1 MLKIKGN
8 YTYFSN
14 INAKVT
20 MKKIIIVAA
29 LFLFWGT
36 MFGQKINGQ
45 WRGYFDSKGDIIQAS
60 GENTE
65 YVLEIEINGTEISGY
80 SYSYFYNRRYFVIC
94 SLAGT
99 YYKSTKSMKVTETAR
114 IKGSTPPDWND
125 CLQTHI
131 LSYEKDGNTEELKG
145 RWLPADGQLG
155 NCGKGVTTL
164 TRRTLSKD
172 LASYNKSI
180 SKPVFSDKK
189 LAPAPP
195 IAAQKKATTTAPPVV
210 NTKPAPGEA
219 NLPVVKT
226 SPKPKPVA
234 PAPTIP
240 KPKANAIEPAIVGNK
255 PLDRTAPE
263 MIVPQI
269 KSPAI
274 QLIPTEMGFEKRSNN
289 IIKTIEIDHS
299 TFKVDLYDNGD
310 VDGDSIS
317 LFYDGKLLLS
327 HKMLSEKPIS
337 LTLDAQTGK
346 EMELTMYAD
355 NLGIIPPNTALMV
368 VTDGEKRYEVRIASD
383 LKRSGSIRFKLK
395 PDAAGTSVSAKGAI
409 K

>member
-29 LFLFWGT
+29 LFLLWGN

-45 WRGYFDSKGDIIQAS
+45 WRGFFDSKGDIIQAS

-65 YVLEIEINGTEISGY
+65 YVLEIEINGTQITGY

-172 LASYNKSI
+172 LASYNKSAAETPFTVKKSTEPGPNDVAKTPKVVP
-180 SKPVFSDKK
+180 SKPVVKSPDKSKAANTGYVAK
-189 LAPAPP
+189 LKPAAPAAKN
-195 IAAQKKATTTAPPVV
+195 IA
-210 NTKPAPGEA
+210 
-219 NLPVVKT
+219 
-226 SPKPKPVA
+226 KPKDTTPEKDLSRSKN
-234 PAPTIP
+234 I
-240 KPKANAIEPAIVGNK
+240 
-255 PLDRTAPE
+255 DRTVPE
-263 MIVPQI
+263 MITPELKI
-269 KSPAI
+269 GPISIRPS
-274 QLIPTEMGFEKRSNN
+274 EMGFEKRSTDL
-289 IIKTIEIDHS
+289 IKTIEIDNS
-299 TFKVDLYDNGD
+299 TFKIDLYDNGD
-310 VDGDSIS
+310 IDGDSIS
-317 LFYDGKLLLS
+317 VFYNGKLLLS
-327 HKMLSEKPIS
+327 HKRLSDKPIT
-337 LTLDAQTGK
+337 LTLDAPVGK

-383 LKRSGSIRFKLK
+383 LKKSGTIRFRQKSS
-395 PDAAGTSVSAKGAI
+395 AASLSAKDGI